1 MITRYSDFVFE
12 PKQPLAPSNRPILE
26 KAEVK
31 KNQIPLRESLI
42 DDVISSKME
51 LPIPV
56 DIRRNYVDD
65 DEEDDVDDEEYYEE
79 PVEKTITDFIDPA
92 YIKSTQPAFIPE
104 PEEVVSE
111 PIITEPQISLDPLAY
126 KIFRDK
132 AESFECKVMI
142 EGSDVKNTAV
152 RLILESEE
160 WNIFFKGSI
169 NGGVCRIP
177 LKKISIL
184 SPGLKGVI
192 KLEVVVDGEIFYP
205 WYETFQVQNSK
216 NVKVEILSQQQNNQ
230 VRSGTSVRIA

>member
-12 PKQPLAPSNRPILE
+12 PKKATTTQTKPVLE
-26 KAEVK
+26 RREPK
-31 KNQIPLRESLI
+31 KDEKPMNEGLL
-42 DDVISSKME
+42 DDIVSSTME
-51 LPIPV
+51 LSIPV
-56 DIRRNYVDD
+56 DIRRNYGE
-65 DEEDDVDDEEYYEE
+65 DEDEDETEDYYEE
-79 PVEKTITDFIDPA
+79 PKEKVITDFVDPA
-92 YIKSTQPAFIPE
+92 YIKSTRPAFIPE
-104 PEEVVSE
+104 PEEIEEE
-111 PIITEPQISLDPLAY
+111 PVNMEPQIPMDPLAY

-169 NGGVCRIP
+169 NGGICRIP

-184 SPGLKGVI
+184 SPGLKGII

-216 NVKVEILSQQQNNQ
+216 NVKVEVLTQKQNNQ
-230 VRSGTSVRIA
+230 AQSGTRVRIA

>member
-26 KAEVK
+26 KKEVRK
-31 KNQIPLRESLI
+31 EDKPLKESLI

-56 DIRRNYVDD
+56 DIRRNYG
-65 DEEDDVDDEEYYEE
+65 DEEEEEFDDEEYYEE
-79 PVEKTITDFIDPA
+79 PIEKTITDFIDPA
-92 YIKSTQPAFIPE
+92 YIKSTQPTFIAE
-104 PEEVVSE
+104 PEEVVDE
-111 PIITEPQISLDPLAY
+111 PIITEPQIPMDPLAY

-152 RLILESEE
+152 RLILESDE

-184 SPGLKGVI
+184 SPGLKGII

-216 NVKVEILSQQQNNQ
+216 NVKVEVLSQKQNNQ

>member
-1 MITRYSDFVFE
+1 MITRYSDFTFKSKKGVPTQTKPFLEREE
-12 PKQPLAPSNRPILE
+12 PKKEDKPL
-26 KAEVK
+26 K
-31 KNQIPLRESLI
+31 ESLFDDI
-42 DDVISSKME
+42 ASSTTESPIHADISENYGEEDVIK
-51 LPIPV
+51 
-56 DIRRNYVDD
+56 D
-65 DEEDDVDDEEYYEE
+65 YYEK
-79 PVEKTITDFIDPA
+79 PKEKTITDFIDPA
-92 YIKSTQPAFIPE
+92 YIKSTRPIFTPE
-104 PEEVVSE
+104 HEEIVEE
-111 PIITEPQISLDPLAY
+111 PIQEEPQVPMDPLAY

-132 AESFECKVMI
+132 AESFECKVFI

-205 WYETFQVQNSK
+205 WYETVQMQNSK
-216 NVKVEILSQQQNNQ
+216 NVKVEILSQKQNNQ
-230 VRSGTSVRIA
+230 AQSGTRVRIA

>member
-1 MITRYSDFVFE
+1 M
-12 PKQPLAPSNRPILE
+12 
-26 KAEVK
+26 
-31 KNQIPLRESLI
+31 
-42 DDVISSKME
+42 
-51 LPIPV
+51 
-56 DIRRNYVDD
+56 
-65 DEEDDVDDEEYYEE
+65 
-79 PVEKTITDFIDPA
+79 
-92 YIKSTQPAFIPE
+92 
-104 PEEVVSE
+104 
-111 PIITEPQISLDPLAY
+111 DPLAY

-132 AESFECKVMI
+132 AESFECKVFI

-205 WYETFQVQNSK
+205 WYETFQMQNSK
-216 NVKVEILSQQQNNQ
+216 NVKVEILSQKQNNQ
-230 VRSGTSVRIA
+230 AQSGTRVRIA

>member
-12 PKQPLAPSNRPILE
+12 PKQPLAPSNKQVIE
-26 KAEVK
+26 KKEIK
-31 KNQIPLRESLI
+31 KDETPLKESLI
-42 DDVISSKME
+42 DDAISSKME

-56 DIRRNYVDD
+56 DIRRNYG
-65 DEEDDVDDEEYYEE
+65 EEKDHEEYYEE
-79 PVEKTITDFIDPA
+79 PIEKTINDFIDPA
-92 YIKSTQPAFIPE
+92 YIKSTHSTFIPE
-104 PEEVVSE
+104 PEKVMQE
-111 PIITEPQISLDPLAY
+111 PIISEPQIQMDPLAY

-152 RLILESEE
+152 RLILESDE

-216 NVKVEILSQQQNNQ
+216 NVKVEILSQKQNNQ
-230 VRSGTSVRIA
+230 VQSGTSVRIA

>member
-1 MITRYSDFVFE
+1 MITRYSDFTFE
-12 PKQPLAPSNRPILE
+12 PKKGAPTQTKPVLERREPKKEEKPLSEGL
-26 KAEVK
+26 
-31 KNQIPLRESLI
+31 L
-42 DDVISSKME
+42 DDIVSSAME

-56 DIRRNYVDD
+56 DIRRNYGKDG
-65 DEEDDVDDEEYYEE
+65 EEDEIDNHHEE
-79 PVEKTITDFIDPA
+79 PKEKTIADFIDPA
-92 YIKSTQPAFIPE
+92 YIKSIKPSFIPE
-104 PEEVVSE
+104 PEEILEE
-111 PIITEPQISLDPLAY
+111 PIETEPQIAMDPLAY

-152 RLILESEE
+152 RLILESDE

-216 NVKVEILSQQQNNQ
+216 NVKVEVLSQKQNNQ

>member
-1 MITRYSDFVFE
+1 MITRYSDFVFK
-12 PKQPLAPSNRPILE
+12 PKNESNTHKDAVLE
-26 KAEVK
+26 SKIGKV
-31 KNQIPLRESLI
+31 
-42 DDVISSKME
+42 DDDLLEEGLLDDIME
-51 LPIPV
+51 LPSYQSEPI
-56 DIRRNYVDD
+56 DSE
-65 DEEDDVDDEEYYEE
+65 EEDEEEYYSE
-79 PVEKTITDFIDPA
+79 PREKTITDFIDPA
-92 YIKSTQPAFIPE
+92 YIKSTKPAFIPE
-104 PEEVVSE
+104 PEKIIEEPIISE
-111 PIITEPQISLDPLAY
+111 PIINMDPLAY

-132 AESFECKVMI
+132 AESFECRVMI

-169 NGGVCRIP
+169 NGGVCTIP

-216 NVKVEILSQQQNNQ
+216 NVKVEVLSQKQNNQ
-230 VRSGTSVRIA
+230 VQSGTSVRIA

>member
-12 PKQPLAPSNRPILE
+12 PKKATPTKTKPVLEREEPKKEEKPLTEGL
-26 KAEVK
+26 
-31 KNQIPLRESLI
+31 L
-42 DDVISSKME
+42 DDVISSTVE

-56 DIRRNYVDD
+56 DIRRNYGE
-65 DEEDDVDDEEYYEE
+65 DEEEEIEDYYEE
-79 PVEKTITDFIDPA
+79 PKEKVITDFVDPA
-92 YIKSTQPAFIPE
+92 YIKSTRQSFIPE
-104 PEEVVSE
+104 PEEIVEE
-111 PIITEPQISLDPLAY
+111 PIEEEPKIAIDPLAY

-184 SPGLKGVI
+184 SPGLKGII
-192 KLEVVVDGEIFYP
+192 KLEIVVDGEIFYP

-216 NVKVEILSQQQNNQ
+216 NVKVEILSQKQNNQ
-230 VRSGTSVRIA
+230 AQSGTRVRIA

>member
-12 PKQPLAPSNRPILE
+12 PKTPAQTQAKPVLEPRKLVDEVPL
-26 KAEVK
+26 K
-31 KNQIPLRESLI
+31 ESLH
-42 DDVISSKME
+42 DDVISSSME

-56 DIRRNYVDD
+56 DIRRNYG
-65 DEEDDVDDEEYYEE
+65 EEDEKEVEDDYPGE
-79 PVEKTITDFIDPA
+79 PAEKIITDFIDPA
-92 YIKSTQPAFIPE
+92 YIKSTQTSFIPE
-104 PEEVVSE
+104 PEEIIAT
-111 PIITEPQISLDPLAY
+111 PINSEPQIPMDPLAY

-152 RLILESEE
+152 RLILESDE

-216 NVKVEILSQQQNNQ
+216 NVKVEVLSQKQNNQ

>member
-12 PKQPLAPSNRPILE
+12 PKKTAPAQVKPVLEGRVPNKKETPLKEGLLDNIA
-26 KAEVK
+26 
-31 KNQIPLRESLI
+31 
-42 DDVISSKME
+42 SSMME

-56 DIRRNYVDD
+56 DIRRNYGEE
-65 DEEDDVDDEEYYEE
+65 DEEEEIEDYFEE
-79 PVEKTITDFIDPA
+79 PKEKHISDFIDPA
-92 YIKSTQPAFIPE
+92 YIKSTGSTFIPE
-104 PEEVVSE
+104 PEEIE
-111 PIITEPQISLDPLAY
+111 DETIFNEPQIPMDPLAY

-152 RLILESEE
+152 RLILESDE

-169 NGGVCRIP
+169 NGGICRIP

-184 SPGLKGVI
+184 SPGLIGVI

-216 NVKVEILSQQQNNQ
+216 NVKVEVLSQKQNNQ
-230 VRSGTSVRIA
+230 AQSGTRVRIA

>member
-12 PKQPLAPSNRPILE
+12 PNKPLAPSNKPIIE
-26 KAEVK
+26 KTEIK
-31 KNQIPLRESLI
+31 KDETPLKESLI

-65 DEEDDVDDEEYYEE
+65 EENTDDEEYYEE
-79 PVEKTITDFIDPA
+79 PVEKTINDFIDPA
-92 YIKSTQPAFIPE
+92 YIKSAQSSFIQE
-104 PEEVVSE
+104 PEEVIHE
-111 PIITEPQISLDPLAY
+111 PIISEPQIQMDPLAY

-152 RLILESEE
+152 RLILESDE

-216 NVKVEILSQQQNNQ
+216 NVKVEILSQKQNNQ

>member
-1 MITRYSDFVFE
+1 MITRYSDFVFK
-12 PKQPLAPSNRPILE
+12 PKQPLAPSNGPILE
-26 KAEVK
+26 KKEVK
-31 KNQIPLRESLI
+31 KDDKLLKEYLI
-42 DDVISSKME
+42 DDVISSKMK

-56 DIRRNYVDD
+56 DIKTNYGN
-65 DEEDDVDDEEYYEE
+65 EEEEEFDDEEYYGE

-92 YIKSTQPAFIPE
+92 YIKSTQPTFISE

-111 PIITEPQISLDPLAY
+111 PIITEPQIPMDPLAY

-169 NGGVCRIP
+169 SGGVCRIP

-205 WYETFQVQNSK
+205 WYETFQVQNNK
-216 NVKVEILSQQQNNQ
+216 NVKVEILSQKQNNQ
-230 VRSGTSVRIA
+230 AQSGTRVRIA

>member
-1 MITRYSDFVFE
+1 MITRYSDFTFE
-12 PKQPLAPSNRPILE
+12 PKKTSQSKPILE
-26 KAEVK
+26 KNKAIKDEIRLEEGFLSDMVSA
-31 KNQIPLRESLI
+31 IT
-42 DDVISSKME
+42 E
-51 LPIPV
+51 LPPIS
-56 DIRRNYVDD
+56 DD
-65 DEEDDVDDEEYYEE
+65 TEEEYDATNDYHEE
-79 PVEKTITDFIDPA
+79 PQGEKTIDDFIDPA
-92 YIKSTQPAFIPE
+92 YIKSTRSSFIQE
-104 PEEVVSE
+104 PTE
-111 PIITEPQISLDPLAY
+111 IITEPINEEPQVPMDPLAY

-132 AESFECKVMI
+132 AESFECKVLI

-216 NVKVEILSQQQNNQ
+216 NVKVEILSQKQNNQ
-230 VRSGTSVRIA
+230 VQSGTSVRIA

>member
-12 PKQPLAPSNRPILE
+12 PNKGKEATKAKPILE
-26 KAEVK
+26 GKEPK
-31 KNQIPLRESLI
+31 KKETPLKESLL
-42 DDVISSKME
+42 DDVISSTME

-56 DIRRNYVDD
+56 DIRRNYLE
-65 DEEDDVDDEEYYEE
+65 DEEEDEIEDIIDE
-79 PVEKTITDFIDPA
+79 PKEKVITDFIDPA
-92 YIKSTQPAFIPE
+92 YIKSTRSTFIPE
-104 PEEVVSE
+104 PEEIVEE
-111 PIITEPQISLDPLAY
+111 PINNEPQIAMDPLAY

-132 AESFECKVMI
+132 AESFECRVMI
-142 EGSDVKNTAV
+142 EGSDVKKTAV

-216 NVKVEILSQQQNNQ
+216 NVKVEILSQKQNNQ
-230 VRSGTSVRIA
+230 VQSGTSVRIA

>member
-12 PKQPLAPSNRPILE
+12 PKNSAQAQNKPSGM
-26 KAEVK
+26 AK
-31 KNQIPLRESLI
+31 KLPEDSQLKESLL
-42 DDVISSKME
+42 DDVISSAME

-56 DIRRNYVDD
+56 DIRRNYGEVEK
-65 DEEDDVDDEEYYEE
+65 EEEIDNYHEE
-79 PVEKTITDFIDPA
+79 PKEKSINDFIDPA
-92 YIKSTQPAFIPE
+92 YIKSTQASFIPE
-104 PEEVVSE
+104 PEEIVSE
-111 PIITEPQISLDPLAY
+111 PINQEPQIPMDPLAY

-152 RLILESEE
+152 RLILESDE

-216 NVKVEILSQQQNNQ
+216 NVKVEVLSQKQNNQ

>member
-26 KAEVK
+26 KKEVRK
-31 KNQIPLRESLI
+31 EETPLRESLI

-56 DIRRNYVDD
+56 DIRRNYG
-65 DEEDDVDDEEYYEE
+65 DEEEVEFDNEEYYEE
-79 PVEKTITDFIDPA
+79 PIEKTITDFIDPA
-92 YIKSTQPAFIPE
+92 YIKSTQPTFMAE
-104 PEEVVSE
+104 PEEVVDE
-111 PIITEPQISLDPLAY
+111 PIITEPQIPMDQLAY

-184 SPGLKGVI
+184 SPGLKGII

-216 NVKVEILSQQQNNQ
+216 NVKVEVLSQKQNNQ

>member
-1 MITRYSDFVFE
+1 MITRYSDFVFKPNSE
-12 PKQPLAPSNRPILE
+12 SNAHNDSVLE
-26 KAEVK
+26 SK
-31 KNQIPLRESLI
+31 I
-42 DDVISSKME
+42 DKIDNNLLEEGLLDDIME
-51 LPIPV
+51 LPSYQSEPI
-56 DIRRNYVDD
+56 D
-65 DEEDDVDDEEYYEE
+65 DEDDEEYYSE
-79 PVEKTITDFIDPA
+79 PEEKTITDFIDPA
-92 YIKSTQPAFIPE
+92 YIKSTKPAFISE
-104 PEEVVSE
+104 PEKIISE
-111 PIITEPQISLDPLAY
+111 PIVNEPQINMDPLAY

-132 AESFECKVMI
+132 AESFECRVMI

-169 NGGVCRIP
+169 NGGVCTIP

-216 NVKVEILSQQQNNQ
+216 NVKVEVLSQKQNNQ
-230 VRSGTSVRIA
+230 VQSGTSVRIA

>member
-12 PKQPLAPSNRPILE
+12 PKKEVPAQAKPILE
-26 KAEVK
+26 KREPK
-31 KNQIPLRESLI
+31 KEDKPLKESLL
-42 DDVISSKME
+42 DDIASSTME

-56 DIRRNYVDD
+56 DIRRNYGE
-65 DEEDDVDDEEYYEE
+65 DEDEIGDYQEE
-79 PVEKTITDFIDPA
+79 PKKKSITDFIDPA
-92 YIKSTQPAFIPE
+92 YIKSTKPTFTPE
-104 PEEVVSE
+104 PEKIVEE
-111 PIITEPQISLDPLAY
+111 PAEREPQIPMDPLAY

-132 AESFECKVMI
+132 AESFECKVMV

-152 RLILESEE
+152 RLILESDE

-216 NVKVEILSQQQNNQ
+216 NVKVEILSQKQNNQ
-230 VRSGTSVRIA
+230 AQSGTRVRIA